1 MLRFSLPMTSS
12 CVLPSSPCFIPD
24 FVSWRLLPFLFFT
37 LSLSPTVNLLTLPLL
52 NLTATCSLFSTNRLG
67 FLSLLCCFALL
78 LLYQPTFFSCLLV
91 SHKNKFI
98 RSFLG
103 RYVPLMHLCYF
114 SMLLHHILPSVLPYI
129 VGAAQTFLSS
139 GSLENSN
146 CCFFCILS
154 TPSASSRL
162 LLPSY
167 LTLSRGNTSAEFRIS
182 PWQLLVTGRK
192 GWVRWRVFPLHF
204 SQWWSKNAKGSGQSN
219 ARLMWPPEMTVQH
232 DYCTESYFT
241 DVEELIFWAFWQCN
255 KLHLRVYK
263 KCGKQFSYCLPHWD
277 FRKSITLKQVTLI
290 NSPVKACCITL
301 QILSNPNSD
310 SELCFY
316 YVNHQ

>member
-1 MLRFSLPMTSS
+1 MFCLPLLVLFAILFLDDCSLFFSL
-12 CVLPSSPCFIPD
+12 
-24 FVSWRLLPFLFFT
+24 
-37 LSLSPTVNLLTLPLL
+37 LSLSLRLLISSPSLALL
-52 NLTATCSLFSTNRLG
+52 NLTATCSLFPFSTNRLG

-91 SHKNKFI
+91 SHNNKFI

-114 SMLLHHILPSVLPYI
+114 SMLLHLILPSVLPYI

-146 CCFFCILS
+146 CCFFCFLS

-192 GWVRWRVFPLHF
+192 GWVR
-204 SQWWSKNAKGSGQSN
+204 
-219 ARLMWPPEMTVQH
+219 
-232 DYCTESYFT
+232 
-241 DVEELIFWAFWQCN
+241 
-255 KLHLRVYK
+255 
-263 KCGKQFSYCLPHWD
+263 
-277 FRKSITLKQVTLI
+277 
-290 NSPVKACCITL
+290 
-301 QILSNPNSD
+301 
-310 SELCFY
+310 
-316 YVNHQ
+316 

>member
-1 MLRFSLPMTSS
+1 MFCLPLLVLSPILFLDDCSLFFSLLS
-12 CVLPSSPCFIPD
+12 LRLLISSP
-24 FVSWRLLPFLFFT
+24 
-37 LSLSPTVNLLTLPLL
+37 SLALL
-52 NLTATCSLFSTNRLG
+52 NLTATCSLFPFSTNRLG

-114 SMLLHHILPSVLPYI
+114 SMLLHLILHSVLPYI

-219 ARLMWPPEMTVQH
+219 ARLMWPPRN
-232 DYCTESYFT
+232 YCSARLLYWI
-241 DVEELIFWAFWQCN
+241 IFYGC
-255 KLHLRVYK
+255 RGV
-263 KCGKQFSYCLPHWD
+263 D
-277 FRKSITLKQVTLI
+277 
-290 NSPVKACCITL
+290 
-301 QILSNPNSD
+301 ILSILAMQQTS
-310 SELCFY
+310 SKS
-316 YVNHQ
+316 V